1 MPTTKDLV
9 KALGIFVI
17 SFIVM
22 ILLFNQKPVKKAHA
36 AFFCQVGT
44 VFNNIINPHVYT
56 QFRPGA
62 PPNPKGFDVT
72 FNLWDKRQ
80 IKKKL
85 NKYSASKIK
94 PTKIILQKHRE
105 LITIPTLFLLALIFA
120 SPIMMKQK
128 LIRAILAVV
137 TFYVFIVFYLSY
149 RFELAITDGIFE
161 VKSIWHALCWFGSLG
176 GTLDNI
182 YIIMIFIWGVIFM
195 PAIIRNFKR
204 PG

>member
-1 MPTTKDLV
+1 MPATKDII
-9 KALGIFVI
+9 KSFGIFII
-17 SFIVM
+17 SFLLM
-22 ILLFNQKPVKKAHA
+22 IFLFSQKPVEKAHA
-36 AFFCQVGT
+36 SFFCSVGT
-44 VFNNIINPHVYT
+44 VFNNLINPDVYT

-85 NKYSASKIK
+85 NKYTVSKIK

-120 SPIMMKQK
+120 TPIKIKPK
-128 LIRAILAVV
+128 LIRALLALII
-137 TFYVFIVFYLSY
+137 FYLFLVFYLSY
-149 RFELAITDGIFE
+149 RFELAITDGVFD
-161 VKSIWHALCWFGSLG
+161 VNSIWQGLVWLGSLG

-182 YIIMIFIWGVIFM
+182 YIIMIFIWGSLFM
-195 PAIIRNFKR
+195 PPVIRKFRANV
-204 PG
+204 